1 MFIEGQFIEMGQQIC
16 ECGGRISWSKQ
27 IRDKSRSTN
36 HLQNVLIT
44 FKKLNYA
51 INFYLFTFNDGQY

>member
-1 MFIEGQFIEMGQQIC
+1 MFIGGQFIEMGEQIR
-16 ECGGRISWSKQ
+16 ECGGHISWSKQ

-44 FKKLNYA
+44 FKKTKLCHKFLL
-51 INFYLFTFNDGQY
+51 IHIQ